1 MKKITFLL
9 IFLSLISLS
18 YGQAIEMST
27 VVPTSPVA
35 VVDELRVIGT
45 ESDDTSEIN
54 IMTLGV
60 DTSNLNPFQSQTL
73 AIEGLLKNVK
83 TISSGR
89 DFFFIGSGLEIP
101 SADIYDGG
109 TLFINTEYFK
119 YVSADIFRSP
129 EILGPNTEE
138 NLSLSNISA
147 QEIFVDDIYLNS
159 PFEKGTVIKSY
170 PPAQGITVADAA
182 EQKKYHIYYPWETE
196 MQSPTTPKCNSDG
209 SLCSKDNCSACSRAS
224 VSECYDMRTVS
235 IPIVYEPNGATYE
248 KIGTVKFYCKP
259 LDIYNGYNLDT
270 TASSCRQYMVYSDN
284 DTYIEGFTNGD
295 EPLVM
300 PIIDRGVPYDDSGIK
315 DYLDAANGDLGEVCY
330 KTCGNRF
337 CDSDIQQLVT
347 LDPATGE
354 FVKIDNTFGNEEL
367 CSDASWSEEEGGW
380 PIGSG
385 LSCKA
390 KEKVIDIYLLRCYT
404 KSGTKRGKE
413 SIVQYRKVL
422 CRQYNRVSAE
432 YSAIPSANIDLLE
445 KRYFF
450 PDF

>member
-45 ESDDTSEIN
+45 GNDYLSKIN

-60 DTSNLNPFQSQTL
+60 DTSNLNPFQFQTL
-73 AIEGLLKNVK
+73 ALEGDVKKVK

-89 DFFFIGSGLEIP
+89 DFFFTGGDLEIS

-129 EILGPNTEE
+129 VIQGPNTEE

-147 QEIFVDDIYLNS
+147 QEIYVDDALIAS
-159 PFEKGTVIKSY
+159 PFIVGTFIKSN
-170 PPAQGITVADAA
+170 PPTAGVSVASS
-182 EQKKYHIYYPWETE
+182 EQKKYHIYYPWTG
-196 MQSPTTPKCNSDG
+196 QQPSGLAKCNADG
-209 SLCSKDNCSACSRAS
+209 SLCSKENCSACSRAS

-300 PIIDRGVPYDDSGIK
+300 PIIDRGVTYDDSGIK

-330 KTCGNRF
+330 KTCGNRT
-337 CDSDIQQLVT
+337 CNSDIQQLVT
-347 LDPATGE
+347 LDTATGE
-354 FVKIDNTFGNEEL
+354 FVKINNTFRNEDL
-367 CSDASWSEEEGGW
+367 CSDASWSEEEGAW

-390 KEKVIDIYLLRCYT
+390 KEKVIDIYMLSCYE
-404 KSGTKRGKE
+404 KSGEKRKGYNT
-413 SIVQYRKVL
+413 QYRKVL
-422 CRQYNRVSAE
+422 CRQYDQVSAE
-432 YSAIPSANIDLLE
+432 YAEIPSDNRELLGN
-445 KRYFF
+445 RYFF
-450 PDF
+450 PDFVQ